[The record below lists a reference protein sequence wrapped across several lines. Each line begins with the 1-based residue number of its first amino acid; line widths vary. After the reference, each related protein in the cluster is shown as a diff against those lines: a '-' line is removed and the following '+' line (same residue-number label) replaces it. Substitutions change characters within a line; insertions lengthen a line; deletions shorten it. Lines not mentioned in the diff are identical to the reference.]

1 MARTCIHLVHL
12 LLLWNTANAFT
23 SFSSN
28 DTRRR
33 TRSFFR
39 NHALASDGKEHDM
52 NAYNL
57 PSLEAI
63 AEEWTAV
70 VKAGSSLQT
79 AGVFMEPKNTK
90 VNFADLI
97 TVRFPRTAG
106 LGLELLELAGG
117 REDGVGV
124 TIVEAVVPGGPAD
137 GSGILPGDTLV
148 DVAIESS
155 SSNSDN
161 LDSSVTIDSIQLECL
176 GFDATVEALQSLP
189 SPNANADE
197 TFVVSVKR
205 LRKRPKVKVNLQ
217 YPDDEEPPQTIEIFC
232 GENLRRALLVRGVK
246 LNDPLAQRFD
256 SGGSGDCG
264 ADGTCATC
272 AVAVTKGADLLTPR
286 TTMEE
291 QVFKNR
297 VTWRM
302 SCKAK
307 LAMKEG
313 ELNLRV
319 NPRQWD

>member
-1 MARTCIHLVHL
+1 
-12 LLLWNTANAFT
+12 
-23 SFSSN
+23 
-28 DTRRR
+28 
-33 TRSFFR
+33 
-39 NHALASDGKEHDM
+39 M
-52 NAYNL
+52 NEYNL

-63 AEEWTAV
+63 ADEWTAV
-70 VKAGSSLQT
+70 VKAGSSLQP
-79 AGVFMEPKNTK
+79 AGMFMEPKRTK
-90 VNFADLI
+90 VNFADLV
-97 TVRFPRTAG
+97 TFRFPRTTG

-117 REDGVGV
+117 REDGRGV

-148 DVAIESS
+148 DVSIESS
-155 SSNSDN
+155 SSSQR
-161 LDSSVTIDSIQLECL
+161 DSSLDASIAIHSVELECL

-189 SPNANADE
+189 PRNTDAEE
-197 TFVVSVKR
+197 TFVVTVKR

-217 YPDDEEPPQTIEIFC
+217 YPEEEGQPDQTIEIFC

-246 LNDPLAQRFD
+246 LNDPLARRFD

-297 VTWRM
+297 STWRM